1 MHILHPS
8 LVPTL
13 QLLNCDDIANNNNK
27 YYCNKYTAWS
37 YKDAVS
43 KVGFGKQVVT
53 SVTLT

>member
-8 LVPTL
+8 LVPTF